1 MRRFLATIVLFLLS
15 FQLMGNDGIPN
26 PRLFRKGVYFPV
38 VETPAV
44 FTSTVDDKDF
54 LVFIEYS
61 DSLKMKGHY
70 MAWEETMTD
79 TLPFRLEAKGRNA
92 ILYYEDQK
100 ETFRP
105 RIKSMDTQH
114 AIGYARLSLFGTAHF
129 QFNILEEPLFH
140 DFEIDRYQ
148 DSVFSVEEVDNI
160 CYARVPSF
168 MTLKTIVIKIPC
180 SRWRRSTIS
189 VMPMFQAFGR
199 NWVTKPMSL
208 TRSFEWLMP

>member
-1 MRRFLATIVLFLLS
+1 MHRFLATIVLFLLS
-15 FQLMGNDGIPN
+15 FQLLGNDGVPN
-26 PRLFRKGVYFPV
+26 RLFRKGVYFPV

-61 DSLKMKGHY
+61 DSLHVRGHY

-105 RIKSMDTQH
+105 RIKSMDAQH

-140 DFEIDRYQ
+140 DFENDRYQ
-148 DSVFSVEEVDNI
+148 DSVFSVEV
-160 CYARVPSF
+160 
-168 MTLKTIVIKIPC
+168 
-180 SRWRRSTIS
+180 
-189 VMPMFQAFGR
+189 FGR